1 MVRRC
6 FPVHSLAKIV
16 VSLPHIVFSDQ
27 TLISPRVRVPLVS
40 HILYIFAFS
49 FVLFT
54 THLGSLANLG
64 EHLVLK
70 ASDPCNSLWQQQLL
84 FISQLLKNYGSLITS
99 SELWT
104 IYRGTGATEVC

>member
-1 MVRRC
+1 
-6 FPVHSLAKIV
+6 
-16 VSLPHIVFSDQ
+16 
-27 TLISPRVRVPLVS
+27 
-40 HILYIFAFS
+40 
-49 FVLFT
+49 
-54 THLGSLANLG
+54 LANLG